1 VLVIVKINLLFLFV
15 FVCLWLIVFVCVL
28 FVLFI
33 NLLTIITVDIRY
45 IVISSTNIVQ
55 FHYLLLRNIMMC
67 SKKWKLHS
75 NLVDDT
81 FFKRYSDSFFS
92 FRCLLVDSTLM
103 ASSCTWS
110 EGKKTVATCDFQVGY
125 GGGGVEVEKGSNI
138 WLDSYGRVLVG
149 WHGTHSPPRG
159 MDGESMV

>member
-1 VLVIVKINLLFLFV
+1 
-15 FVCLWLIVFVCVL
+15 
-28 FVLFI
+28 
-33 NLLTIITVDIRY
+33 
-45 IVISSTNIVQ
+45 
-55 FHYLLLRNIMMC
+55 MMC

-75 NLVDDT
+75 NLVDDSL
-81 FFKRYSDSFFS
+81 FKRYSNSFFS
-92 FRCLLVDSTLM
+92 FRCLLEDSTLM

-125 GGGGVEVEKGSNI
+125 GGGAGVEVEKGSNI

-149 WHGTHSPPRG
+149 WHGTHSPPCG